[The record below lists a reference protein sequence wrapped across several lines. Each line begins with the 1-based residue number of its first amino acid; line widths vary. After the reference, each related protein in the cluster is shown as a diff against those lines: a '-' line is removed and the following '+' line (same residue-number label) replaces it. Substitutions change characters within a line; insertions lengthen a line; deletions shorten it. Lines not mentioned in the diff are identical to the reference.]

1 MSKMVNLKRPKSD
14 RKGDGAEVAAYPGDD
29 GVSVH
34 LDHHHL
40 TKLGVGG
47 ALKSGDQVEFVGRG
61 HVEHSSTTTDK
72 EGERHSATIRLH
84 KGALEHEPAKD
95 EERDELKGE
104 LAKNYDAADKK

>member
-1 MSKMVNLKRPKSD
+1 MKMVSLKRPKSD
-14 RKGDGAEVAAYPGDD
+14 GDKDGSQISAAYPGDD

-47 ALKSGDQVEFVGRG
+47 NLKSGDKVEFAGRG

-72 EGERHSATIRLH
+72 DGERHSATVRLH
-84 KGALEHEPAKD
+84 RGALEHDGA
-95 EERDELKGE
+95 ERDNDSERGE
-104 LAKNYDAADKK
+104 LRNEITKNAK